1 MDRAKLLVADDD
13 DVTLTMLDAALS
25 AYHEV
30 VAVTGGQA
38 ALAAAQK
45 DPFDLVL
52 LDVDM
57 PDMDGYAACQ
67 ALKAEPTTADVPVLF
82 LSARVNLDER
92 LRGYRVGASDYLTK
106 PFEVAE
112 LHTKIALAVEQR
124 ARQRALS
131 GQLDEAMSAVISAA
145 DLYGEVGVVLTFQRR
160 LAECRHYR
168 ALAEVFFDTLT
179 QLGFDGCLRLVGR
192 AGVYSSTARTEC
204 SALETSLLDH
214 IEQTKGPSI
223 QAVGH
228 DNTSYNYGSVV
239 ILVRRL
245 PQSPS
250 PGQFDPDTIDR
261 LARARDNVALLAEGL
276 MARMRALDAEN
287 QHNHAERAAKLVAIT
302 REALVDIS
310 AQQHANRMH
319 LEQVFQRLRA
329 AVEASYIHLG
339 LSDVQEEQLSDTL
352 QRHIEQAMTV
362 VDQSN
367 QMEAHMNK
375 LIRSL
380 NGDD

>member
-25 AYHEV
+25 AHHDV

-38 ALAAAQK
+38 ALVAAQK

-57 PDMDGYAACQ
+57 PDLDGYAACQ
-67 ALKAEPTTADVPVLF
+67 ALKAQAATADVPVLF

-92 LRGYRVGASDYLTK
+92 LKGYRVGASDYLTK

-112 LHTKIALAVEQR
+112 LHAKIALAVEQR

-131 GQLDEAMSAVISAA
+131 GQLDEAMNAVMSTA
-145 DLYGEVGVVLTFQRR
+145 DMYGEVGVVLNFQRR

-168 ALAEVFFDTLT
+168 ALAEVFFDTLG
-179 QLGFDGCLRLVGR
+179 QMGLDGCLRLVGR
-192 AGVYSSTARTEC
+192 AGVWSSTARAEC
-204 SALETSLLDH
+204 SALENSLLDH
-214 IEQTKGPSI
+214 IEQAKGPSI

-239 ILVRRL
+239 MLVRGL
-245 PQSPS
+245 PLLPS
-250 PGQFDPDTIDR
+250 PGQHDPDTIER

-276 MARMRALDAEN
+276 VARMRALDAEN
-287 QHNHAERAAKLVAIT
+287 QHHHAERSSRLVALT

-329 AVEASYIHLG
+329 AIEASYIHLG
-339 LSDVQEEQLSDTL
+339 LSEVQEELLSDTV
-352 QRHIEQAMTV
+352 QRHLEQAMAV
-362 VDQSN
+362 FDQSN
-367 QMEAHMNK
+367 EIEAHMSK

>member
-25 AYHEV
+25 AQHEV

-38 ALAAAQK
+38 ALNAARSRA
-45 DPFDLVL
+45 FDLVL

-57 PDMDGYAACQ
+57 PDMDGYTACQ
-67 ALKAEPTTADVPVLF
+67 ALKAAPETAELPVLF

-112 LHTKIALAVEQR
+112 LHAKIAHAVEQR
-124 ARQRALS
+124 ERQRALS
-131 GQLDEAMSAVISAA
+131 GQLDEAMNAVLSTAN
-145 DLYGEVGVVLTFQRR
+145 LYGEVGVVLTFQRR

-168 ALAEVFFDTLT
+168 ALAEVFFDTLG
-179 QLGFDGCLRLVGR
+179 QMGFDGCLRLVGR
-192 AGVYSSTARTEC
+192 AGELSCTARAEC
-204 SALETSLLDH
+204 SALENSLLDH
-214 IEQTKGPSI
+214 IEHAKGPSI

-239 ILVRRL
+239 MLVRGL

-250 PGQFDPDTIDR
+250 PAQFDPDTVER

-276 MARMRALDAEN
+276 VARMRALDAEN
-287 QHNHAERAAKLVAIT
+287 QHSDAERSQRLVAIT
-302 REALVDIS
+302 RETLVDIS

-319 LEQVFQRLRA
+319 MEQVFQRLRSA
-329 AVEASYIHLG
+329 IETAYIHLG
-339 LSDVQEEQLSDTL
+339 LSEVQEEQLSDTV
-352 QRHIEQAMTV
+352 QRHIDEAMTV
-362 VDQSN
+362 FDRSN
-367 QMEAHMNK
+367 EIEAHMRK
-375 LIRSL
+375 LIRTL